1 MAEGSF
7 TAKIRQFAEQVP
19 EAAEAVFLKSVEDLT
34 RELSKIDKEGGR
46 VPHETG
52 FLVQSLRA
60 STAAAP
66 RILDSA
72 RPVGTQQYKFEIE
85 DILTIAG
92 QAAEQRTSVF
102 IGYTAAYA
110 AHQEYG
116 ANGRPGLGFMRLA
129 VQQWPQFVERRA
141 AEAAREFGLR

>member
-1 MAEGSF
+1 MADGSF
-7 TAKIRQFAEQVP
+7 AAKIRAFADKVP

-34 RELSKIDKEGGR
+34 RELSTTDKQGGR
-46 VPHETG
+46 VPHDTG

-72 RPVGTQQYKFEIE
+72 RPVGTERYDFEIE
-85 DILTIAG
+85 DILTVVR

-116 ANGRPGLGFMRLA
+116 ANGRPGLGFLRLA
-129 VQQWPQFVERRA
+129 VQQWPQFVEKRA
-141 AEAAREFGLR
+141 AAAARTFGLS